1 MTKVEVDSRICGY
14 KAIIK
19 VEKEGKEINVWMESS
34 CKNIS
39 DFADK
44 LGPLTTKDL
53 FYFDSKVYN
62 LAGEC
67 HLHPSCLVLC
77 GLFNAAR
84 IELKIISKALALR
97 EKEITI
103 KFLE

>member
-1 MTKVEVDSRICGY
+1 MTKVEVNSRICGY
-14 KAIIK
+14 KSNIQ
-19 VEKEGKEINVWMESS
+19 VEKSGKEVHVRIESPCES
-34 CKNIS
+34 IS
-39 DFADK
+39 AFAQR
-44 LGPLTTKDL
+44 LGPLTMKDL
-53 FYFDSKVYN
+53 FDFKSKVYDI
-62 LAGEC
+62 AGEC

-84 IELKIISKALALR
+84 VELQLISRALALR